1 VHTVTEQSER
11 LRWLETELRTAV
23 TTWRLAPV
31 VAAVQALRG
40 LDLTGAV
47 TLIAEVGDL
56 TRFDTPAS
64 S

>member
-1 VHTVTEQSER
+1 
-11 LRWLETELRTAV
+11 V

-47 TLIAEVGDL
+47 TLIAEVEDL